1 MAPQS
6 PSSPSSGQS
15 YRRALQSIRAQDL
28 EQEAKLNEHQTAA
41 EDQFWLKQE
50 ERLNMCVRRAALG
63 AASARDLHTYLKRSS
78 KLLST
83 VAESL
88 AGLGSFGVAGE
99 TGTMRVACMSIDI
112 VRKSSGSYL
121 TELNG
126 RVFSDSIKAAAE
138 TADQAAHIAS
148 AYEGVGL
155 DSLKQLKA
163 QRARALEAWAAYLA
177 DTRERHRAELSGRPL
192 RSDPFLLCRAYEA
205 ERYELHTSEAKFVAM
220 TASLL
225 RDLEASEAKRIA
237 LTKSTLID
245 NLSANKAVL
254 EHTVKFTDN
263 ALLTVRAIDP
273 AADIK
278 EFVTAADLYLPPGAA
293 PAPSVSAAT
302 AASLAAAAASS
313 NSGSSSRSSPDALL
327 AHAQTEQAADALAK
341 ETPVVAFMQPPPARD
356 PRALARLYAHEIEK
370 EVRHTNKQISLFR
383 SFTFSPV
390 LSLRVAR

>member
-1 MAPQS
+1 MAQS
-6 PSSPSSGQS
+6 LSSPPP
-15 YRRALQSIRAQDL
+15 A
-28 EQEAKLNEHQTAA
+28 
-41 EDQFWLKQE
+41 
-50 ERLNMCVRRAALG
+50 
-63 AASARDLHTYLKRSS
+63 
-78 KLLST
+78 T
-83 VAESL
+83 VADSL

-163 QRARALEAWAAYLA
+163 QRARALEAWSAYLS
-177 DTRERHRAELSGRPL
+177 DTRDRHRAELSGRPL
-192 RSDPFLLCRAYEA
+192 KSDPFLLCRAYEA
-205 ERYELHTSEAKFVAM
+205 ERYELHTSEAKFVAL

-313 NSGSSSRSSPDALL
+313 GNSGSSRSSPDALL

-370 EVRHTNKQISLFR
+370 EVRHTNNVTFSHPSLF
-383 SFTFSPV
+383 SV
-390 LSLRVAR
+390 LSSLLPQLPFPCFSLPVDDQLQPSCEIFLRPSEFSSAGSGEGQLRLVPVRCRPSLVGGLSRRL